1 MGGRSPLLRTL
12 LPRSDTAARIS
23 FNGRSATRSC
33 ERSTSPRASVN
44 CILRA
49 PGRPVDLER
58 DALREARDSTRSRAR
73 SRPLPGNSRV
83 PWPTT
88 TEQTSKVISST
99 NSLSRSQRTSVPLP
113 CTTSAT
119 NTSPP
124 SRHRRPDLCPGL
136 SGTSA
141 VLDSTAQRC
150 RARPGVG
157 NGLRRRESNREDS
170 DRPFNAQ
177 CGPVGAEIGVQL
189 EDSRALVRPDRR
201 PASTR
206 PSRCA
211 AHSGGHPS

>member
-44 CILRA
+44 CILRT

-58 DALREARDSTRSRAR
+58 DALRESSRFHQIK
-73 SRPLPGNSRV
+73 GQV
-83 PWPTT
+83 PAVAGKQPRALADDHRADKQGDLVDQLVVEEPTD
-88 TEQTSKVISST
+88 QCPA
-99 NSLSRSQRTSVPLP
+99 SVHHLRYEYF
-113 CTTSAT
+113 S
-119 NTSPP
+119 P

-211 AHSGGHPS
+211 AHASRHPS